1 MTQNKQIKKLI
12 IRIIIISTL
21 SLTSYKSFA
30 QIFNSEQNPLSVK
43 WRQINAAG
51 FRLIYP
57 IEFEREAQRMANT
70 VSHIYPYIGN
80 SLGRQKT
87 SIPILLQ
94 NQGVIANGFVQLG
107 PKKSEFYST
116 PPQQFDSQDWLNN
129 LAVHE
134 LRHVAQFDKLSAG
147 RLYPFPE
154 QVYLAWF
161 GVSIPTWFFEGD
173 AVSTETSLTK
183 AGRGRQPSWIM
194 PYRTSLLEGKKLSY
208 SKAYFGSEKDITP
221 GYYQLGYLI
230 ASNIR
235 KQYGKEIF
243 EAVLTDIQKRPFRLY
258 PFSNSLKKFTG
269 KGSHQWFKDTQDS
282 IKKSW
287 LAQAELNNTTTYIP
301 HNKPAKI
308 NTNYYLPVKLENGD
322 ILTLKQSKSETA
334 HFITMDK
341 NGRET
346 NLLHIAYQEQP
357 WFSYAQGKIVWDEV
371 RYDPRYRQRNYSVI
385 CSYDLKTGKTSKLST
400 KSRLFSPALS
410 ADGKKIVA
418 VKIDLD
424 NQSRLV
430 ELDAKNGAILR
441 TFSNPDNLI
450 LQTPSYNDTG
460 LLITFISI
468 TEKGKAL
475 WTIDQ
480 NGKTEKLISE
490 SQQQLS
496 RPIFIKQQI
505 AFNAH
510 YSGINN
516 IYSID
521 IQSKKISALSA
532 SKYGA
537 FNATPTISKDS
548 ILFNNFGITGYNIT
562 SAAIKEELL
571 PDNHFVYFGAA
582 AEKQENTG
590 NVFDSIPDSLYT
602 SKPYRTLNNLFNF
615 HSITPTIT
623 DENQGGLQLSSDNLL
638 NTLNFFAAAD
648 YHSDLRRFEYSS
660 GFTLKSFYPVFSAV
674 YRNRPRRTFYTS
686 GNTIQQ
692 ADWRENTLK
701 FQASVPIN
709 LNALDDNFGL
719 SGRVATSYT
728 QRYMPENLPKN
739 FITSLRFPMEYGIT
753 LSHNVRQAERD
764 IAPRWG
770 QILRLTYANQPFDKQ
785 LAGEV
790 FATEAYLYVPG
801 LAKNHSFLINYNYQI
816 ANGIRRYDQE
826 IPTVYGY
833 NNIPARSKLS
843 NTLLFN
849 YRFPILFPDTELGPL
864 AYIRNLRGGV
874 FCNYENI
881 GSETNLSEPKTYGF
895 EFHTNL
901 NVLRYQAYVDL
912 GTRFVFVN
920 KTYHQNPILELI
932 LNYSF

>member
-1 MTQNKQIKKLI
+1 MMQNKKIKNLI
-12 IRIIIISTL
+12 IKSITAFILIST
-21 SLTSYKSFA
+21 SPKSFG
-30 QIFNSEQNPLSVK
+30 QIFNAEQNPLSVK
-43 WRQINAAG
+43 WRQINASG
-51 FRLIYP
+51 FQLIYP
-57 IEFEREAQRMANT
+57 IEFEHEAQRMANT
-70 VSHIYPYIGN
+70 VSHIFPNIGN

-161 GVSIPTWFFEGD
+161 GLSIPTWFFEGD

-194 PYRTSLLEGKKLSY
+194 PYRTSLLEEKKLSY

-243 EAVLTDIQKRPFRLY
+243 ETILTDIQKRPFRLY

-287 LAQAELNNTTTYIP
+287 LSQKTLTSSATYFPI
-301 HNKPAKI
+301 NKPAKI
-308 NTNYYLPVKLENGD
+308 NTNYYLPVKLEDGR
-322 ILTLKQSKSETA
+322 ILTLKQSKAETA
-334 HFITMDK
+334 HFITIEK
-341 NGRET
+341 NGKES

-357 WFSYAQGKIVWDEV
+357 WFSYANGKIVWDEV
-371 RYDPRYRQRNYSVI
+371 RYDPRYRQRSYSTV
-385 CSYDLKTGKTSKLST
+385 CTYDLKTGRTNKLSS
-400 KSRLFSPALS
+400 KSRLFSPSLS
-410 ADGKKIVA
+410 DDGKKIVA
-418 VKIDLD
+418 VKINLA
-424 NQSRLV
+424 NESKLV
-430 ELDAKNGAILR
+430 ELDAKNGALLR

-450 LQTPSYNDTG
+450 LQTPSYNNTG
-460 LLITFISI
+460 LLISFISV

-480 NGKTEKLISE
+480 NGKTEKLIEE

-496 RPIFIKQQI
+496 RPIFINQQI

-510 YSGINN
+510 YSGIDN
-516 IYSID
+516 IYIID
-521 IQSKKISALSA
+521 INSKKISALSA

-537 FNATPTISKDS
+537 FNATPLPSKDS
-548 ILFNNFGITGYNIT
+548 IIFNNFGSTGYEIAT
-562 SAAIKEELL
+562 AAIQAE
-571 PDNHFVYFGAA
+571 PITDNYFVYFGDA

-590 NVFDSIPDSLYT
+590 NVFDYIPDSLYT
-602 SKPYRTLNNLFNF
+602 SKPYRAFNHLFNF
-615 HSITPTIT
+615 HSITPTIA

-638 NTLNFFAAAD
+638 NTLNFFAAVD

-660 GFTLKSFYPVFSAV
+660 GFTLKSFYPVFSAI

-686 GNTIQQ
+686 GNAMQQ
-692 ADWRENTLK
+692 ADWRENTIK
-701 FQASVPIN
+701 FQAAVPLNIN
-709 LNALDDNFGL
+709 HLAENYGI
-719 SGRVATSYT
+719 SGRIATSYT
-728 QRYMPENLPKN
+728 QRYTPENLPKN
-739 FITSLRFPMEYGIT
+739 FITSLKFPMEYGIT

-770 QILRLTYANQPFDKQ
+770 QTLRFTYANQPFDKQ
-785 LAGEV
+785 LPGEV
-790 FATEAYLYVPG
+790 FAAEAYLYVPG
-801 LAKNHSFLINYNYQI
+801 LAKNHSFLINYNYQTT
-816 ANGIRRYDQE
+816 NGIRRYDQE

-843 NTLLFN
+843 NTLLLN
-849 YRFPILFPDTELGPL
+849 YRFPILFPDAELGPI
-864 AYIRNLRGGV
+864 AYVRNLRGGV

-881 GSETNLSEPKTYGF
+881 GSETNLAEPKTYGF
-895 EFHTNL
+895 ELHTNL
-901 NVLRYQAYVDL
+901 NVLRYQAFVDL
-912 GTRFVFVN
+912 GTRFVIVN
-920 KTYHQNPILELI
+920 KMYHQNPILELI

>member
-12 IRIIIISTL
+12 IKSIITISL
-21 SLTSYKSFA
+21 SLASHGSFA
-30 QIFNSEQNPLSVK
+30 QIFNAEQNPLSVK
-43 WRQINAAG
+43 WRQINVSG

-57 IEFEREAQRMANT
+57 AELEREAQRMANT
-70 VSHIYPYIGN
+70 VSHIYPQIGS

-107 PKKSEFYST
+107 PKKSEFYAT

-235 KQYGKEIF
+235 QQYGKEIF
-243 EAVLTDIQKRPFRLY
+243 DEVLTDIQKRPFRLY

-269 KGSHQWFKDTQDS
+269 KGTQQWFKDTQDS
-282 IKKSW
+282 VKKSW
-287 LAQAELNNTTTYIP
+287 LAQASASPSKTYAPINN
-301 HNKPAKI
+301 PAKI
-308 NTNYYLPVKLENGD
+308 NTNYYFPVKLENGK
-322 ILTLKQSKSETA
+322 ILTLKQSKSETP
-334 HFITMDK
+334 HFITIDQ
-341 NGRET
+341 NGKESS
-346 NLLHIAYQEQP
+346 LLHIAYQEQP
-357 WFSYAQGKIVWDEV
+357 WFSYVNGKIVWDEV
-371 RYDPRYRQRNYSVI
+371 RYDPRFRQRNYSVI
-385 CSYDLKTGKTSKLST
+385 CSFDLKTGHTRKLRG
-400 KSRLFSPALS
+400 KSRIFSPSLS

-418 VKIDLD
+418 VKIGLD
-424 NQSRLV
+424 NQSNLV
-430 ELDAKNGAILR
+430 ELDAENGAILR

-450 LQTPSYNDTG
+450 LQTPSYDDTG
-460 LLITFISI
+460 LLIAFISV

-475 WTIDQ
+475 WTMDQ
-480 NGKTEKLISE
+480 TGKTTQLISE
-490 SQQQLS
+490 SAQQLS
-496 RPIFIKQQI
+496 RPVFIKQQI

-510 YSGINN
+510 YGGIDN
-516 IYSID
+516 IYSVD

-537 FNATPTISKDS
+537 FNATPNANKDS
-548 ILFNNFGITGYNIT
+548 ILFNNFGSTGYNIAA
-562 SAAIKEELL
+562 AAIQAEPLSA
-571 PDNHFVYFGAA
+571 NQFVYFGAA

-590 NVFDSIPDSLYT
+590 NVFEHIPDSVYS
-602 SKPYRTLNNLFNF
+602 SKPYRAFSNLFNF

-638 NTLNFFAAAD
+638 NTLNVFAAAD

-660 GFTLKSFYPVFSAV
+660 GFTLKSFYPVFSAT
-674 YRNRPRRTFYTS
+674 YRNRPRRTFYSS
-686 GNTIQQ
+686 GQTIQQ
-692 ADWRENTLK
+692 GDWRENTIK
-701 FQASVPIN
+701 VQAAVPIN
-709 LNALDDNFGL
+709 LNALNDNFGL
-719 SGRVATSYT
+719 SGRIATSYT
-728 QRYMPENLPKN
+728 QLYMPENLPKN
-739 FITSLRFPMEYGIT
+739 FISTLKFPMEYGIT
-753 LSHNVRQAERD
+753 LNHNVRQAERD

-770 QILRLTYANQPFDKQ
+770 QILRLTYLNQPFDKQ
-785 LAGEV
+785 LAGEL
-790 FATEAYLYVPG
+790 FAAEAYLYVPG
-801 LAKNHSFLINYNYQI
+801 LAKNHSFLMNYNYQTTS
-816 ANGIRRYDQE
+816 GIRRYDQE

-843 NTLLFN
+843 NTLLLN
-849 YRFPILFPDTELGPL
+849 YRFPIAFPDAELGPL
-864 AYIRNLRGGV
+864 AYVRNLRGGV

-881 GSETNLSEPKTYGF
+881 GSETNLGEPKTYGF
-895 EFHTNL
+895 ELRTSL
-901 NVLRYQAYVDL
+901 NALRYQAFVDL

-920 KTYHQNPILELI
+920 KIYHQNPILELI